1 MAITIERRAELLARA
16 DADRLRALAE
26 RCLDAASGA
35 LSRAVEV
42 GTIRV
47 QVREPVVG
55 ERFLLTDVLACRAE
69 VARSGHVGWSVR
81 LGSDRVTTLAAAVC
95 DLEVASEGPLCSEV
109 ESLCERTARILAAER
124 AAHWI
129 ELAPTEV
136 RFEELDG

>member
-1 MAITIERRAELLARA
+1 MTIERRAELLARA

-26 RCLDAASGA
+26 RCLDAGAAGGA

-69 VARSGHVGWSVR
+69 VARAGHVGWSVR

-95 DLEVASEGPLCSEV
+95 DLEVASDGPLTGEV
-109 ESLCERTARILAAER
+109 ESLCERTAALLAAER
-124 AAHWI
+124 TAHWI